1 MKLLP
6 LVALCLVCAPIAQ
19 AQSVFPGLQA
29 VLTETE
35 WKRAGLDRLSPDQ
48 LGVIDAALIKHQ
60 ARVLKAA
67 TADVAAIA
75 VGPAPRTVAPMPPAP
90 TSLWDK
96 FGLPRFMSDDWRS
109 QPPLVARVRGWL
121 SPNRFELENG
131 QVWEGMEKIP
141 MELAGLEVTIEARPN
156 DSFSLKTGDSVS
168 VRVRR
173 VK

>member
-6 LVALCLVCAPIAQ
+6 LIALAIVCVPFTR
-19 AQSVFPGLQA
+19 AQSTFPGLQA

-48 LGVIDAALIKHQ
+48 VGVIDAALIKHQ

-67 TADVAAIA
+67 LATSTATVAASSA
-75 VGPAPRTVAPMPPAP
+75 TSPAPEKG
-90 TSLWDK
+90 LWER
-96 FGLPRFMSDDWRS
+96 FGLPRLMSDDWRS
-109 QPPLVARVRGWL
+109 HPPLVAKVRGWL

-131 QVWEGMEKIP
+131 QVWEGMERIP
-141 MELAGLEVTIEARPN
+141 MELAGREISIEARPN
-156 DSFSLKTGDSVS
+156 DSFALKVDGSNPI
-168 VRVRR
+168 RVRR